1 MAISVRIL
9 GSDEAAVL
17 DRVALDVF
25 DFDVVDEYRAEFLA
39 DPRHHI
45 AVAIDDGIVIGIA
58 SALHYLHPDK
68 PNDFFI
74 NEVGVA
80 PSHQRKGIG
89 KKLLEALFEHA
100 RILNCKEAWVATE
113 EENSI
118 AQKLYSSLGATGE
131 RAVFYTYKL

>member
-1 MAISVRIL
+1 ML
-9 GSDEAAVL
+9 ESDDAAVL
-17 DRVALDVF
+17 DRVAPDVF

-45 AVAIDDGIVIGIA
+45 AVAIDEDIVVGIA

-68 PNDFFI
+68 PNDYFI

-89 KKLLEALFEHA
+89 KKLLETLFDHA
-100 RILNCKEAWVATE
+100 RSLNCKEAWVATE
-113 EENSI
+113 EENTN

>member
-1 MAISVRIL
+1 MTISVRL
-9 GSDEAAVL
+9 LEPDEAAVL
-17 DRVALDVF
+17 DRVAPDVF
-25 DFDVVDEYRAEFLA
+25 DNDVVDEHRAEFLA

-45 AVAIDDGIVIGIA
+45 AVAIDDDIVVGIA

-80 PSHQRKGIG
+80 PSHQRRGIG
-89 KKLLEALFEHA
+89 KRLLETLLDHA
-100 RILNCKEAWVATE
+100 RSLNCNEAWVATE
-113 EENSI
+113 EENTI
-118 AQKLYSSLGATGE
+118 AQKLYASLGATGE